1 MRKPPISALRVTKA
15 AVLDDG
21 CPFPL
26 PALPKE
32 IESDANLQRE
42 RRWRELQDRYGPQN
56 IQRRQTVPISGGCAR
71 CPWDKERLA
80 HEEHSRV
87 ATPILPAGLHYDYR
101 GVQSSETGLVL
112 VAL

>member
-56 IQRRQTVPISGGCAR
+56 IQRRQTLPISGGCAR

-80 HEEHSRV
+80 HEEHRASR
-87 ATPILPAGLHYDYR
+87 R
-101 GVQSSETGLVL
+101 QSSRLGFITITVESR
-112 VAL
+112 AA